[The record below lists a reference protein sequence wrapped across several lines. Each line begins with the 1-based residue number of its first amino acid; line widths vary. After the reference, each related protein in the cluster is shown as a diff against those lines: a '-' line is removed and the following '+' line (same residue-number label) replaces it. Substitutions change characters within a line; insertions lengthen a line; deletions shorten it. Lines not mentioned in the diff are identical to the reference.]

1 MKRPILIIAIGYIIG
16 ILGGLY
22 LQISIVLFLIFIAI
36 IILLKINENKYHKI
50 EDLFPDYKLFIDG
63 KKKLWFL
70 TIWKQPRFLLAYIKH
85 VILKIN

>member
-50 EDLFPDYKLFIDG
+50 DEQYITYYDEHI
-63 KKKLWFL
+63 KKRLG
-70 TIWKQPRFLLAYIKH
+70 
-85 VILKIN
+85 